1 MDLEVLH
8 SLCHEQESSLRHLQR
23 NRRSQGRKTCFT
35 CRKAERGQAQP
46 QLYGTSYFFV
56 SFALIGQMRQLE
68 ASIDRQVELTTI
80 AQGIESFC
88 QRAQQ
93 GLAQAPFEQKRH
105 LVELLIDRVIVTQE
119 QVEIRYVIPT
129 SPRGETSRFY

>member
-8 SLCHEQESSLRHLQR
+8 LLGHEQESSLRHLQR

-56 SFALIGQMRQLE
+56 SFTLIGQEGKRRRQYRDPWEETPALSVQDLWE
-68 ASIDRQVELTTI
+68 DL
-80 AQGIESFC
+80 
-88 QRAQQ
+88 QR
-93 GLAQAPFEQKRH
+93 PSRH
-105 LVELLIDRVIVTQE
+105 DV
-119 QVEIRYVIPT
+119 
-129 SPRGETSRFY
+129 

>member
-8 SLCHEQESSLRHLQR
+8 PLCHEQESSLRHLQR

-56 SFALIGQMRQLE
+56 SFALIGPLWNVFPEPLCPHLFYLQNDSKVAMMISALLHRPSLHG
-68 ASIDRQVELTTI
+68 ASSVYPTPGR
-80 AQGIESFC
+80 G
-88 QRAQQ
+88 R
-93 GLAQAPFEQKRH
+93 EQ
-105 LVELLIDRVIVTQE
+105 
-119 QVEIRYVIPT
+119 
-129 SPRGETSRFY
+129 SRFLFALCAVD